1 MKRTTLPLFLALWAV
16 MMLIL
21 GALNV
26 DKQEITLEGIMRN
39 VRQGAERSYQEI
51 WSGDAAEIKKPV
63 IFIGRMDNQL
73 YEYGGA
79 TCFHLYD
86 VDGEEVDRSQMT
98 LGKACLPGTGVY
110 NWQIRFDAVLT
121 RQEQVE
127 LAEKLQADPSWAR
140 FTGTEGGLYTEEETD
155 GRYCA
160 VEGVVDREREIIYP
174 RMVQYVYADST
185 KTLMISTSDFF
196 EGRELTTLH
205 FDTVSI
211 SSALISAAASPETML
226 RAWEKAEA
234 KLDDLLEDNRPDLR
248 SVVFSSNGSE
258 CVPLGEDI
266 IMASSYACNPVHLTV
281 QELWPTALLTL
292 LAAVAMALYTDKK
305 QRAALQRERAFSRAA
320 AHELKTPLAVLRTH
334 AEALREDIAPEK
346 RTQYLD
352 TILDESDR
360 MASLVEQLLA
370 LSRLEASAPLARA
383 PLELSA
389 LVRAVWQPLELSA
402 AQKEITADLEL
413 EEVWVQGDREWLYQ
427 AVGNLAANALR
438 HCPAGQKIRVTL
450 AREGNWACLR
460 VYNDG
465 APIAPEDL
473 AHLFEPFYR
482 GDKSRSRESGGTGL
496 GLAIVRAAALAHGG
510 SCRAENTGG
519 GVCFVLRLPILPG
532 NGAAH

>member
-140 FTGTEGGLYTEEETD
+140 FTGTEGGLYIEEETD

-185 KTLMISTSDFF
+185 RTLMISTSDFF

-266 IMASSYACNPVHLTV
+266 IMASSYACNPVRLTV

-360 MASLVEQLLA
+360 MAALVEQLLA
-370 LSRLEASAPLARA
+370 LSRLEASAPLERA

-413 EEVWVQGDREWLYQ
+413 EEVWVQGDRERLHQ

-438 HCPAGQKIRVTL
+438 HCPAGENIRVTL

>member
-21 GALNV
+21 GVLNV
-26 DKQEITLEGIMRN
+26 DKQALILENAMERKRQVAEDNYQMIWNSEAEEARKPIML
-39 VRQGAERSYQEI
+39 A
-51 WSGDAAEIKKPV
+51 SGLGGE
-63 IFIGRMDNQL
+63 L
-73 YEYGGA
+73 EEYGGM
-79 TCFHLYD
+79 TYFRLYD
-86 VDGEEVDRSQMT
+86 ENGEEVDRSQMT
-98 LGKACLPGTGVY
+98 LGMACPLGTGVY
-110 NWQIRFDAVLT
+110 RWQIRFDPVLT

-127 LAEKLQADPSWAR
+127 LAEKLKEDRSWTW

-196 EGRELTTLH
+196 EGKELTTLH

-211 SSALISAAASPETML
+211 SSVLVSAAASPEAML

-234 KLDDLLEDNRPDLR
+234 KLDDLLEDSRPDLR

-258 CVPLGEDI
+258 CVPLGEDL
-266 IMASSYACNPVHLTV
+266 IMASSYACNPVRLTV
-281 QELWPTALLTL
+281 RELWPTALLTL

-346 RTQYLD
+346 RAQYLD

-360 MASLVEQLLA
+360 MAALVEQLLA

-413 EEVWVQGDREWLYQ
+413 EEVWVQGDRERLYQ

-438 HCPAGQKIRVTL
+438 HCPAGENIRVTL

-465 APIAPEDL
+465 ALIAPEDL